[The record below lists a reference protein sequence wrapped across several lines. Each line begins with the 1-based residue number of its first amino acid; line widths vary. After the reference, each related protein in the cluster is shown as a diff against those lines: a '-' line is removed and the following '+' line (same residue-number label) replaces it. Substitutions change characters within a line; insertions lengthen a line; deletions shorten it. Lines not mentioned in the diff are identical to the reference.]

1 MSRPRLP
8 VEIVSTSIFSR
19 LPSRIAEPLPN
30 ARSIWASAASSAFCR
45 SMPDCCTLG
54 ESNPLPMTFNCAA
67 MFPLSPIKSNQKL
80 SMRAADPPVAGGR
93 APPMTVF
100 VSDLFMENKRGTSAI
115 QRFGERPRKETQKQ
129 PTRARTGTVGRSKRF
144 SAPERESS
152 HAHQVRQ
159 FQRIEK
165 ERVELG
171 LEEQREQVELE
182 QERLQQEEI
191 SPAEAARASRCRTC
205 KPAGVCP
212 RAYAYARLSD
222 VSDSRRRACRM
233 EEPLD
238 GSFDAFAQRRGCCR
252 SPRVCTRASVV
263 LPCPPASGRQPQ

>member
-1 MSRPRLP
+1 
-8 VEIVSTSIFSR
+8 
-19 LPSRIAEPLPN
+19 
-30 ARSIWASAASSAFCR
+30 
-45 SMPDCCTLG
+45 
-54 ESNPLPMTFNCAA
+54 
-67 MFPLSPIKSNQKL
+67 
-80 SMRAADPPVAGGR
+80 MRAADPPVAGGR

-115 QRFGERPRKETQKQ
+115 KRFGERPRKETQKQ

-182 QERLQQEEI
+182 QEQLQQEEI
-191 SPAEAARASRCRTC
+191 SPAEAARASRCLTRERAGTGART
-205 KPAGVCP
+205 
-212 RAYAYARLSD
+212 RARARTRDCRMCRIRGDRCAARRSRSRLIRQ
-222 VSDSRRRACRM
+222 RRRRRCRN
-233 EEPLD
+233 
-238 GSFDAFAQRRGCCR
+238 R
-252 SPRVCTRASVV
+252 RVCAQTFVV
-263 LPCPPASGRQPQ
+263 LLYPRTQFRAATPVAKEAKQLSHVEGCRTVFCNVSLGGSCC